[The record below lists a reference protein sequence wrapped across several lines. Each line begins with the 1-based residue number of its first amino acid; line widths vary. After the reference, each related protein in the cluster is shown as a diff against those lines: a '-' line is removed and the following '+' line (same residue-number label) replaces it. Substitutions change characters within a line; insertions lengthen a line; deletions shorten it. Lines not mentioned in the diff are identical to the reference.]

1 MAALAVGG
9 LTLLYVITGP
19 PAAGKSSWIEARA
32 KATDIVIDL
41 DRITRALTGPGAP
54 QWNHDAIASKVA
66 LRARYA
72 AIDEAVKH
80 LEAVDVYLIHTMPS
94 PTWVARYRRLGA
106 EIITVDPGEQVVRE
120 RVRAMRSSAMD
131 RVVTRWYRS
140 YRGGARAPAAA
151 QSSRDW

>member
-1 MAALAVGG
+1 M
-9 LTLLYVITGP
+9 LYVVTGP

-32 KATDIVIDL
+32 KPRDIVIDL

-54 QWNHDAIASKVA
+54 QWNHDPIASRIA

-80 LEAVDVYLIHTMPS
+80 LDDTDVYLIHTMPS
-94 PTWVARYRRLGA
+94 DTWLARYRRLDA
-106 EIITVDPGEQVVRE
+106 SIITVDPGEQVVRE

-131 RVVTRWYRS
+131 RVVTRWYRH
-140 YRGGARAPAAA
+140 YRGGARQPATV